1 MKPRAPSPSASKP
14 SSSTQNTDSKQKMV
28 SITPFSP
35 FAGSIPS
42 NLPIQNRFAQLGNPS
57 SQSQTY
63 SQLIQNPVVYS
74 LSTPSKTNTLVSLGS
89 PRFVSTPPSTA
100 SNASYV
106 SNPNELFVSILENE
120 EVKCLKQSIQNLVE
134 FMFPYESLYVGHKPR
149 SYYEAILMDTRSAN
163 ITHIRNQNS
172 NRQIDYSKIQI
183 FKILSLSD
191 WQTKPHT
198 DKTLS
203 NYPQYPRFNYYD
215 YRDAWY
221 HVFYLRSSSHSWFVF
236 FDKTFD
242 FNHGYPEWIVTWFKH
257 LGTLVNVLPKS
268 VQDGFKKFQELFPQ
282 EIQHHEYLLQFTMLF
297 KIPWILS
304 WRFNVKNEQDSS
316 GATKAHL
323 YRIMSV
329 KWWEKLPSQQVSKM
343 TIQGVVE
350 FFSGS
355 TGFGVQS
362 QLDPLP
368 TQLATQDE
376 EEELRLLMSAPT
388 KEELRRLYHEI
399 KRSAAQKSPSSSA
412 SDQGQTPKLSQDSN
426 LFQDSQDPYQE
437 FSPYN

>member
-74 LSTPSKTNTLVSLGS
+74 TSTPSKTNTLVSLGS

-172 NRQIDYSKIQI
+172 NRQIDHTKI
-183 FKILSLSD
+183 FLSII
-191 WQTKPHT
+191 QT
-198 DKTLS
+198 S
-203 NYPQYPRFNYYD
+203 
-215 YRDAWY
+215 
-221 HVFYLRSSSHSWFVF
+221 
-236 FDKTFD
+236 
-242 FNHGYPEWIVTWFKH
+242 
-257 LGTLVNVLPKS
+257 
-268 VQDGFKKFQELFPQ
+268 
-282 EIQHHEYLLQFTMLF
+282 
-297 KIPWILS
+297 
-304 WRFNVKNEQDSS
+304 
-316 GATKAHL
+316 
-323 YRIMSV
+323 
-329 KWWEKLPSQQVSKM
+329 
-343 TIQGVVE
+343 
-350 FFSGS
+350 
-355 TGFGVQS
+355 
-362 QLDPLP
+362 
-368 TQLATQDE
+368 
-376 EEELRLLMSAPT
+376 
-388 KEELRRLYHEI
+388 
-399 KRSAAQKSPSSSA
+399 
-412 SDQGQTPKLSQDSN
+412 
-426 LFQDSQDPYQE
+426 
-437 FSPYN
+437 

>member
-74 LSTPSKTNTLVSLGS
+74 PSTPSKTNTLVSLGS

-236 FDKTFD
+236 FDKKFD
-242 FNHGYPEWIVTWFKH
+242 FNHGYPEWIVT
-257 LGTLVNVLPKS
+257 
-268 VQDGFKKFQELFPQ
+268 
-282 EIQHHEYLLQFTMLF
+282 
-297 KIPWILS
+297 
-304 WRFNVKNEQDSS
+304 
-316 GATKAHL
+316 
-323 YRIMSV
+323 
-329 KWWEKLPSQQVSKM
+329 
-343 TIQGVVE
+343 
-350 FFSGS
+350 
-355 TGFGVQS
+355 
-362 QLDPLP
+362 
-368 TQLATQDE
+368 
-376 EEELRLLMSAPT
+376 
-388 KEELRRLYHEI
+388 
-399 KRSAAQKSPSSSA
+399 
-412 SDQGQTPKLSQDSN
+412 
-426 LFQDSQDPYQE
+426 
-437 FSPYN
+437 